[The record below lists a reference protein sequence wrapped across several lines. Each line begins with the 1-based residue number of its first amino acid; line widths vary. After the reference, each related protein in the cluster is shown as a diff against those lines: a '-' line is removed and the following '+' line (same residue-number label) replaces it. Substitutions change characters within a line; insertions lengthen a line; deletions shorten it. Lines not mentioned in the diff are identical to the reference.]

1 MDEQNGANPSRDG
14 DTEDSAGGGTEEPI
28 VVGDEDASGGPLF
41 SFSSE
46 ETADLPHWSEPA
58 TGEIPVFRAPE
69 APTGGGSRLFPQL
82 PDDPRMVDTGE
93 ASGVFSAV
101 GDTPSPPATSPDVP
115 DPADV
120 TETRE
125 TEETEQPGGVS
136 DLVDDLLAGTSADP
150 SAEPPAG
157 PVVDPDFVG
166 SSMAGGRVEM
176 EPTGPI
182 DPALITGGFEPDT
195 ADADPD
201 LPAPRWG
208 AAAGS
213 ETPAAPEPSVAGAAD
228 EVGVVPEP
236 AEVTEVDEVDAAPEP
251 AEVTEFWIG
260 SENAAV
266 DVGEAAP
273 ERAAVE
279 PGPEPEVVWVGEQ
292 QEQPVEDEPVDTGAD
307 DGEGAPPAPD
317 ASVFERL
324 AALPDLEDGTPSQ
337 PQAPVE
343 PEGEVDTG
351 VIPVLDPAVEVVAE
365 YELQDGM
372 VVGDRGTV
380 PAPAVTTGP
389 IGLEATTMA
398 ASDRRDSGVDGPAP
412 GSGGDQDD
420 LDAWS
425 SLDTGA
431 PAWREGVQ
439 DWDDYQPDEEAAAR
453 TVIRIGPEDG
463 NGGGAHHGHEEETA
477 GPPPGRNIPVAV
489 ATGLILA
496 GAFLALLSRGPGYT
510 LFLVIPLL
518 VLATSEFFVSVRKVG
533 YRPAALLGLASV
545 AFLSLAA
552 WWRGSGALPLVLVL
566 TTIVGLLWYLFGVDD
581 DRPTANLSVT
591 LLGVMWIGLLGAH
604 IPLILALPDGGGILL
619 GAIICT
625 VTYDV
630 GGLFIGRATGQSRL
644 APDIS
649 PNKTWEGLI
658 GGILLVMIV
667 ALFLLG
673 VGPGLAPWSDRTL
686 DAILLGVVVSV
697 MAPLGDLSQS
707 LIKRDLGIKDM
718 GSILPGHGG
727 VFDRFDALLF
737 VVPAVYYLA
746 IYRDLF
752 IPSALRALG
761 G

>member
-1 MDEQNGANPSRDG
+1 MDEQNGVNPSKDG
-14 DTEDSAGGGTEEPI
+14 NTEDSGSDSAEKPI

-46 ETADLPHWSEPA
+46 ESADLPHWSEPA
-58 TGEIPVFRAPE
+58 TGEIPVFEAPRAPD
-69 APTGGGSRLFPQL
+69 AGGSRLFPQL

-101 GDTPSPPATSPDVP
+101 GEPRPGPESAAGPADPGPGEPPAVEST
-115 DPADV
+115 
-120 TETRE
+120 
-125 TEETEQPGGVS
+125 GVA
-136 DLVDDLLAGTSADP
+136 DLVDDLLAGTTADP
-150 SAEPPAG
+150 EAEPPAG

-166 SSMAGGRVEM
+166 SSMAGARLEM

-195 ADADPD
+195 VEAEPD

-208 AAAGS
+208 AAGS
-213 ETPAAPEPSVAGAAD
+213 VQAD
-228 EVGVVPEP
+228 TTAERGVVPGPETG
-236 AEVTEVDEVDAAPEP
+236 AAATTEGGGGSDEAMSS
-251 AEVTEFWIG
+251 EVTEFWIG
-260 SENAAV
+260 ADSPVAGPGDALV
-266 DVGEAAP
+266 DRSDGRTSDEPVVEAGTEAD
-273 ERAAVE
+273 
-279 PGPEPEVVWVGEQ
+279 VVWVGEQ
-292 QEQPVEDEPVDTGAD
+292 QEQPVDDEPVDTSATTGGGAGGD
-307 DGEGAPPAPD
+307 
-317 ASVFERL
+317 SVFERL
-324 AALPDLEDGTPSQ
+324 AALPDLEDEGPPQ
-337 PQAPVE
+337 PDVG
-343 PEGEVDTG
+343 GEIDTG
-351 VIPVLDPAVEVVAE
+351 VIPVLDPAVGVVAE
-365 YELQDGM
+365 YELQDGEDFA
-372 VVGDRGTV
+372 DREPQ

-389 IGLEATTMA
+389 IRLDSAAMDNPGLIPSDSA
-398 ASDRRDSGVDGPAP
+398 AMDNPGP
-412 GSGGDQDD
+412 GEDQDD

-439 DWDDYQPDEEAAAR
+439 DWDDYQPDEDATAR

-463 NGGGAHHGHEEETA
+463 NGSAGLPPEEEAA
-477 GPPPGRNIPVAV
+477 GPPAGRNIPVAV

-545 AFLSLAA
+545 AFLTLAA
-552 WWRGSGALPLVLVL
+552 WWRGSGAIPLVLVL

-667 ALFLLG
+667 AVFVLG
-673 VGPGLAPWSDRTL
+673 FGPGLAPWSDRTL
-686 DAILLGVVVSV
+686 DAVLLGLVVSI

-737 VVPAVYYLA
+737 VIPAVYYLA

>member
-1 MDEQNGANPSRDG
+1 MNEQNGANPSKDG
-14 DTEDSAGGGTEEPI
+14 NTEDSAEGSAEEPT
-28 VVGDEDASGGPLF
+28 VVGDGDASGGPLF
-41 SFSSE
+41 SFPSDES
-46 ETADLPHWSEPA
+46 ANLPHWSEPA
-58 TGEIPVFRAPE
+58 TGEIPVFEAPE
-69 APTGGGSRLFPQL
+69 TPAAGGSRLFPQL

-101 GDTPSPPATSPDVP
+101 GEQAPL
-115 DPADV
+115 PADRPQGPEV
-120 TETRE
+120 GTPP
-125 TEETEQPGGVS
+125 PGAGAESSGVS
-136 DLVDDLLAGTSADP
+136 ELVDDLLAGTSADP
-150 SAEPPAG
+150 GAEPPSA

-166 SSMAGGRVEM
+166 SSMAGARTEM
-176 EPTGPI
+176 EPTGPL
-182 DPALITGGFEPDT
+182 DPSLITGGFEPDT
-195 ADADPD
+195 IDTEPD

-208 AAAGS
+208 AATESAAA
-213 ETPAAPEPSVAGAAD
+213 PAAPGDPGQGESGAAGPD
-228 EVGVVPEP
+228 VEDMGSS
-236 AEVTEVDEVDAAPEP
+236 
-251 AEVTEFWIG
+251 EVTEFWIG
-260 SENAAV
+260 ADSPTSGEGHSGVGFPQAREAQTEARADSEA
-266 DVGEAAP
+266 
-273 ERAAVE
+273 
-279 PGPEPEVVWVGEQ
+279 EVVWVGEQ
-292 QEQPVEDEPVDTGAD
+292 QEQAVDEEPTGAGGD
-307 DGEGAPPAPD
+307 AGEQE
-317 ASVFERL
+317 SVLERL
-324 AALPDLEDGTPSQ
+324 AALPDLDEEPA
-337 PQAPVE
+337 PPVE
-343 PEGEVDTG
+343 VSEPVDTG
-351 VIPVLDPAVEVVAE
+351 VLPVLDPAVEVVAE
-365 YELQDGM
+365 YELQDTSDG
-372 VVGDRGTV
+372 GESDSQ
-380 PAPAVTTGP
+380 PPPAVTTGP
-389 IGLEATTMA
+389 IRLDTPVVDTT
-398 ASDRRDSGVDGPAP
+398 
-412 GSGGDQDD
+412 GSGDDDRDDQDHDD
-420 LDAWS
+420 LEAWS

-463 NGGGAHHGHEEETA
+463 NGGAHHYPEEDA
-477 GPPPGRNIPVAV
+477 SGPPSGRNIPVAV

-533 YRPAALLGLASV
+533 YRPAALLGLAAV

-552 WWRGSGALPLVLVL
+552 WWRGSGAIPLVLVL

-737 VVPAVYYLA
+737 VIPAVYYLA